1 MPNKKLPTRLLLG
14 PGPSNVHPE
23 VLDAMSQPLIGH
35 MDPEFIALMDS
46 IKSRLRPLFGTD
58 NEMTLP
64 LSATGSAGMEA
75 CLANLLEAGDKIVIG
90 VAGVF
95 GLRMCEVASRI
106 GARVTKVETDPG
118 TVLLPERMEEAIKET
133 NPHAVAFVHAE
144 TSTGALQPVIEIAK
158 AAKKAG
164 SLVILD
170 CVTSLGGLP
179 LRIDDWGSDAAYSGT
194 QKCLSCPP
202 GLSPIS
208 FSKEAVM
215 KATERKS
222 KVQSWYLDIGLL
234 AGYYGSGQRVYHHT
248 APITAIYGLDEGLRQ
263 IEKEGLQARI
273 ARHADAAQILI
284 EGLQTLGFEPLVDKE
299 HRLPMLTSVKLPER
313 VVNRGEAKVRSAL
326 LNDHGIEVGAGL
338 GSLAGKIWRIGLMG
352 ENAREAS
359 VDRLLSALQKELAKN
374 Q

>member
-64 LSATGSAGMEA
+64 LSATVSEVMED
-75 CLANLLEAGDKIVIG
+75 CLSNILEAGDKIVIG

-133 NPHAVAFVHAE
+133 NPHAVAIVHAE
-144 TSTGALQPVIEIAK
+144 TSTVSLQPVIEIAK

-179 LRIDDWGSDAAYSGT
+179 LKIDDWGIDAAYSGT

-222 KVQSWYLDIGLL
+222 KVQSRYLDIVLL
-234 AGYYGSGQRVYHHT
+234 AGFYGSGQRVYHHT

>member
-1 MPNKKLPTRLLLG
+1 VPNKKLPTRLLLG

-75 CLANLLEAGDKIVIG
+75 CMANLLEAGDKIVIG

-179 LRIDDWGSDAAYSGT
+179 LRIDDWGIDAAYSGT

-359 VDRLLSALQKELAKN
+359 IDRLLSALQKELAKN

>member
-1 MPNKKLPTRLLLG
+1 
-14 PGPSNVHPE
+14 
-23 VLDAMSQPLIGH
+23 
-35 MDPEFIALMDS
+35 
-46 IKSRLRPLFGTD
+46 
-58 NEMTLP
+58 
-64 LSATGSAGMEA
+64 
-75 CLANLLEAGDKIVIG
+75 
-90 VAGVF
+90 
-95 GLRMCEVASRI
+95 
-106 GARVTKVETDPG
+106 
-118 TVLLPERMEEAIKET
+118 
-133 NPHAVAFVHAE
+133 
-144 TSTGALQPVIEIAK
+144 
-158 AAKKAG
+158 
-164 SLVILD
+164 
-170 CVTSLGGLP
+170 
-179 LRIDDWGSDAAYSGT
+179 
-194 QKCLSCPP
+194 
-202 GLSPIS
+202 
-208 FSKEAVM
+208 M